1 MCVLV
6 SKMEEQP
13 GTKLVPFCVERMGL
27 QTSTRYFHTGFIPD
41 QVTIRF
47 QLVNQLQ
54 RNFRIKDSSMAEK
67 VSAMYIAVFNLYN
80 KFRISS

>member
-6 SKMEEQP
+6 SRMEEQP
-13 GTKLVPFCVERMGL
+13 GTKLVAFGVEYMGL
-27 QTSTRYFHTGFIPD
+27 QTSTRYFHTGFIED

-54 RNFRIKDSSMAEK
+54 GNFRIKETNMAEK
-67 VSAMYIAVFNLYN
+67 VSVMYVAVFNLYN
-80 KFRISS
+80 MFRQ